1 MVEKTKTKQNGQKKR
16 KKFPQRGVEPRTSYM
31 QSHLL
36 VYCATSPNV
45 KRGYIIIIKL

>member
-1 MVEKTKTKQNGQKKR
+1 MVKKTKTKTKR
-16 KKFPQRGVEPRTSYM
+16 PEKEEKFPQPGVEPRTSYM